1 MITILKKTRGKQDA
15 KTRDEG
21 SYIPLLVKKV
31 LLLHTFYL
39 QKMLPLSHYTVLLKS
54 KLTVTL
60 VSIFETQDLI
70 LDS

>member
-1 MITILKKTRGKQDA
+1 MISILKKTRGKQDA

-39 QKMLPLSHYTVLLKS
+39 QKNATPF
-54 KLTVTL
+54 TL
-60 VSIFETQDLI
+60 YSTA
-70 LDS
+70 